1 MSIREQAK
9 TELAAV
15 NFGDDDSR
23 VMLEILDKFF
33 DQWDSG
39 GAVAVASDVL
49 ARLIKGQP
57 LAPLTGDD
65 AEWFDVSE
73 MTGRPN
79 CWQNKRCS
87 SVFQE
92 EDGEGKVL
100 AYDIDAPSGRKAITF
115 PYYPQT
121 ARVRMPIY
129 EIDAS
134 TETKGDAPAS
144 EP

>member
-39 GAVAVASDVL
+39 GAVSVAANVL

-57 LAPLTGDD
+57 LAPLTGEES
-65 AEWFDVSE
+65 EWFIHDTE
-73 MTGRPN
+73 GMYA
-79 CWQNKRCS
+79 QNLRCS
-87 SVFQE
+87 SVFKATK
-92 EDGEGKVL
+92 DGP
-100 AYDIDAPSGRKAITF
+100 AYDIDAPTRDPITF
-115 PYYPQT
+115 PYDPET
-121 ARVRMPIY
+121 RRVRMPVY
-129 EIDAS
+129 EVATGGS
-134 TETKGDAPAS
+134 SAVET
-144 EP
+144 